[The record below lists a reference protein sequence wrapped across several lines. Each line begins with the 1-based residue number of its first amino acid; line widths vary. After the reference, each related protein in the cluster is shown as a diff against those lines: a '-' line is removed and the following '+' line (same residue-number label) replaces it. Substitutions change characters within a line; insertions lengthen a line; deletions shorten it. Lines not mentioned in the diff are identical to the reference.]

1 MAITQ
6 RKLTLEE
13 FLRLPEVKPALEY
26 IDGVVTQKVS
36 PEFKHGM
43 LQGQLYVLISGF
55 AVPRR
60 LAIAVPELRATFAGS
75 SPVPDVAV
83 YRWDRVPR
91 DADGEPVDDVF
102 IPPDIA
108 IEIRSPGQSLRSQIE
123 RCRWYVDR
131 GVPIALLV
139 NRPDR
144 SVRLFRPGQPERML
158 RGSERI
164 DLDDVLPGFE
174 LTPEALFDSLRLD

>member
-13 FLRLPEVKPALEY
+13 FLQLPEEEPALEY
-26 IDGVVTQKVS
+26 IDGMVTQKVS
-36 PEFKHGM
+36 PKLKHGW
-43 LQGQLYVLISGF
+43 LQGMLYQLINTF
-55 AVPRR
+55 AVPRK
-60 LAIAVPELRATFAGS
+60 LAAAFTEARATFSGS

-83 YRWDRVPR
+83 YRWERIPR
-91 DADGEPVDDVF
+91 DADREPSNDALL
-102 IPPDIA
+102 PPDIA

-123 RCRWYVDR
+123 RSPWYVDR